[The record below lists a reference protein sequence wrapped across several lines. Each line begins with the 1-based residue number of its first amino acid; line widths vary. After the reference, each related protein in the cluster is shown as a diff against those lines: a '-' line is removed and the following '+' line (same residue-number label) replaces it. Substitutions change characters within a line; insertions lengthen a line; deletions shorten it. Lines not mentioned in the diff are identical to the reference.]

1 MFLFWIKV
9 DKIFRGRVCRFL
21 NTKIIS
27 GCKKLNFIIG
37 SEEGLDSFFKDSFLT
52 ISFGN
57 QTWPHL
63 LVRVMLIEQIY
74 RGLEIIK
81 ILDITNSYKM
91 RKKVLVCI
99 LDGWGLER
107 IIPIMLFFLAKK
119 NFDFLTK
126 KYGYL
131 KLKASENDVG
141 LPAGQF
147 GILKLVIQI
156 LELEESFSKM

>member
-1 MFLFWIKV
+1 MIINILSLGKFKVNQKFKGIYEYYQKRIKFKTV
-9 DKIFRGRVCRFL
+9 LIELKTYKNNRKKELEKLEILKLIKNQDHNNVFVLDKSGKNFSSLEFADFL
-21 NTKIIS
+21 NNKINS

-81 ILDITNSYKM
+81 NSRYHK
-91 RKKVLVCI
+91 
-99 LDGWGLER
+99 
-107 IIPIMLFFLAKK
+107 
-119 NFDFLTK
+119 
-126 KYGYL
+126 
-131 KLKASENDVG
+131 
-141 LPAGQF
+141 
-147 GILKLVIQI
+147 
-156 LELEESFSKM
+156 

>member
-1 MFLFWIKV
+1 MIINILSLGRFRVNQKFKDIFQFYQKRIKFKTVLIELKTYKTNKKKELEKLEILKFLKNQDHKNVFV
-9 DKIFRGRVCRFL
+9 LDKSGQNFSSLEFSDFL
-21 NTKIIS
+21 KTKINS

-81 ILDITNSYKM
+81 NSRYHK
-91 RKKVLVCI
+91 
-99 LDGWGLER
+99 
-107 IIPIMLFFLAKK
+107 
-119 NFDFLTK
+119 
-126 KYGYL
+126 
-131 KLKASENDVG
+131 
-141 LPAGQF
+141 
-147 GILKLVIQI
+147 
-156 LELEESFSKM
+156 

>member
-1 MFLFWIKV
+1 MIINILSLGKFKVNQKYKTIFEYYQKRIKFKTVLIELKTYKKNKKMELEKLEILKFLKNQDYNNVFV
-9 DKIFRGRVCRFL
+9 LDKSGENFTSLEFSHVL
-21 NTKIIS
+21 NNKINS

-81 ILDITNSYKM
+81 NSRYHK
-91 RKKVLVCI
+91 
-99 LDGWGLER
+99 
-107 IIPIMLFFLAKK
+107 
-119 NFDFLTK
+119 
-126 KYGYL
+126 
-131 KLKASENDVG
+131 
-141 LPAGQF
+141 
-147 GILKLVIQI
+147 
-156 LELEESFSKM
+156 

>member
-1 MFLFWIKV
+1 MIINILSLGKFKVNQKFKSIFEYYQKRIKFKTVLIELKTYKNNKKKELEKLEILKFLKNQDYNNVFV
-9 DKIFRGRVCRFL
+9 LDKSGKNFSSLEFSDVL
-21 NTKIIS
+21 NNKINS

-81 ILDITNSYKM
+81 NSRYHK
-91 RKKVLVCI
+91 
-99 LDGWGLER
+99 
-107 IIPIMLFFLAKK
+107 
-119 NFDFLTK
+119 
-126 KYGYL
+126 
-131 KLKASENDVG
+131 
-141 LPAGQF
+141 
-147 GILKLVIQI
+147 
-156 LELEESFSKM
+156 

>member
-1 MFLFWIKV
+1 MIINILSLGKFKVNQKFKSIFEYYQKRIKFKTVLIELKTYKNNKKKELEKLEILKFLKNQDHNSVFV
-9 DKIFRGRVCRFL
+9 LDKSGENFSSLEFSDLL
-21 NTKIIS
+21 NNKINS

-81 ILDITNSYKM
+81 NSRYHK
-91 RKKVLVCI
+91 
-99 LDGWGLER
+99 
-107 IIPIMLFFLAKK
+107 
-119 NFDFLTK
+119 
-126 KYGYL
+126 
-131 KLKASENDVG
+131 
-141 LPAGQF
+141 
-147 GILKLVIQI
+147 
-156 LELEESFSKM
+156 